1 MRIEQAA
8 LLRGR
13 EVGPAERQS
22 LHGWFPV
29 TLQHDPAMVWWRFM
43 GQQRFTAPFFEDSLS
58 RQAAPDR
65 LVCSTPWSALDD
77 LPDSV
82 PPAAFVFHVSRCGST
97 LITQALASLPQCI
110 VMSEPPVLDAF
121 FRLHHRHPEHS
132 GGART
137 LQRLVAALGQQRSPA
152 ERHLVIKFDCWH
164 LPWMPL
170 VQAAFPGTP
179 TVFLY
184 REPEEVLAS
193 HRRQRGLQMVPGL
206 IDLSRL
212 EDLLRR
218 PGSPE
223 LAPGDLD
230 GHAIRVLES
239 LYRCGLEM
247 AHTQDLVLM
256 DYRQL
261 PGAIWQALPELLGM
275 ECSPAERAAL
285 QARSGF
291 HSKHTASP
299 FQGDPVQNNDGM
311 FMPTAERLDGAIWC
325 YGQLEQLRHQ
335 RNPG

>member
-1 MRIEQAA
+1 MLEEQA

-29 TLQHDPAMVWWRFM
+29 SLQHDPATVWWRFM
-43 GQQRFTAPFFEDSLS
+43 GEQRFTAPFFDDTLAW
-58 RQAAPDR
+58 QAAPDR
-65 LVCSTPWSALDD
+65 RVCSTPLSALED

-82 PPAAFVFHVSRCGST
+82 PPAAFIFHVSRCGST
-97 LITQALASLPQCI
+97 LLTQALATSPQCI
-110 VMSEPPVLDAF
+110 VMSEPPALNAF

-137 LQRLVAALGQQRSPA
+137 LQRLVAALGQRRSPA

-164 LPWMPL
+164 LPWIPF

-179 TVFLY
+179 VVFLY
-184 REPEEVLAS
+184 REPSEVLAS
-193 HRRQRGLQMVPGL
+193 HRRQRGRQMVPGL

-212 EDLLRR
+212 ADMLHR
-218 PGSPE
+218 PGAPE

-239 LYRCGLEM
+239 LYRCGLE
-247 AHTQDLVLM
+247 AATTSDLVLM
-256 DYRQL
+256 DYGQL
-261 PGAIWQALPELLGM
+261 PAVIWHGLLDTLGM
-275 ECSPAERAAL
+275 ECSPTELAAL

-291 HSKHTASP
+291 HSKHSHDR
-299 FQGDPVQNNDGM
+299 FEGDPL
-311 FMPTAERLDGAIWC
+311 PTHAQPLPPTPEHLGETHRL
-325 YGQLEQLRHQ
+325 YQRLEQLR
-335 RNPG
+335 RARSPD